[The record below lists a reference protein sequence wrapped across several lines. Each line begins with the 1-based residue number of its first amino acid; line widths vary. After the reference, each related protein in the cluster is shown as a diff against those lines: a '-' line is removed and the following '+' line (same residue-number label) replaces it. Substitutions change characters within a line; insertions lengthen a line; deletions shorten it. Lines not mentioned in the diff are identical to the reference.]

1 MDRKY
6 RPLAEF
12 SKVEDIVNR
21 TLDRA
26 LSGGLFPERLKRW
39 GNEEIIPACDLID
52 RGDHLLLRAEVPG
65 LKKEDMEISVD
76 DTSVSLK
83 GEIKQSKE
91 EKGKTYYRSER
102 TYGFF
107 SRVIDLPAEVNPNQ
121 ADANLSDGILEVKL
135 PKKKS
140 TKAKRVE
147 IKIK

>member
-1 MDRKY
+1 MAYLILTNILSKPSY
-6 RPLAEF
+6 RQ
-12 SKVEDIVNR
+12 VN
-21 TLDRA
+21 TLFQRSA
-26 LSGGLFPERLKRW
+26 QNQSGIFW
-39 GNEEIIPACDLID
+39 
-52 RGDHLLLRAEVPG
+52 
-65 LKKEDMEISVD
+65 
-76 DTSVSLK
+76 
-83 GEIKQSKE
+83 KQSKE